1 LPGDGDQI
9 IIEGV
14 GGRYEITASTAF
26 DSDNNTTLSL
36 ERSDVPDDTPN
47 KNMASDATLNAPIT
61 FISNSEGSLDPY
73 DDLDMTKFEDTTYKA
88 SITNQK
94 VLTDLDNWGTLLKK
108 HLGPARDG
116 DKRLLEIDD
125 IEKDVPVDKDNDGV
139 TDQVDG
145 EDVYETVK
153 KKQVTIIIK
162 QDKIEEKFRRLFLA
176 GT

>member
-1 LPGDGDQI
+1 
-9 IIEGV
+9 
-14 GGRYEITASTAF
+14 
-26 DSDNNTTLSL
+26 
-36 ERSDVPDDTPN
+36 
-47 KNMASDATLNAPIT
+47 MASDATENAPIT

-73 DDLDMTKFEDTTYKA
+73 NDLDMTKFEDTDYTA
-88 SITNQK
+88 TITNQK
-94 VLTDLDNWGTLLKK
+94 VLTDLANWGALLKK

-116 DKRLLEIDD
+116 DKRLVEIDD

-139 TDQVDG
+139 TDQEDG

-162 QDKIEEKFRRLFLA
+162 QDSIEEKFRRLFLA